1 MSDRAFIDTN
11 VFVYLNSENDP
22 EKQQAA
28 KNAINNYDCV
38 VSTQVANELSNV
50 LLRKYKKSVT
60 EIKATIEAVETVCD
74 IALITLIT
82 TDKALDLHSKYGYS
96 FYDSLILAS
105 AIENEC
111 KYVISEDLHSGAI
124 IDGKTTILNV
134 FK

>member
-1 MSDRAFIDTN
+1 MSGRAFIDTN

-28 KNAINNYDCV
+28 KDAINSYDCV

-50 LLRKYKKSVT
+50 LLRKYKKPVT
-60 EIKATIEAVETVCD
+60 EIKATIEAVEAVCYV
-74 IALITLIT
+74 ALTTLAT
-82 TDKALDLHSKYGYS
+82 TDKALDLHSMYGYS

-111 KYVISEDLHSGAI
+111 KYVISEDLHAGAV
-124 IDGKTTILNV
+124 IDEKTTILNV